1 MTWSPRNRSEDGSDS
16 IDGHGDGDGDSDKE
30 DHNDTS
36 SNLGNADDMD
46 RLGVDRGL
54 LSPGELSLIFFPC
67 FCCLFVCLFVLLFS
81 SSCSF
86 SSYCLYAF
94 SPIDI

>member
-54 LSPGELSLIFFPC
+54 LSPGELSLIFSLLL
-67 FCCLFVCLFVLLFS
+67 LFVCLFCCSVLRVPFLVIVYMRF
-81 SSCSF
+81 
-86 SSYCLYAF
+86 L
-94 SPIDI
+94 P